1 MGFVEVAEDLDTLP
15 TVLSERVLH
24 VLGSV
29 ADFQIGMV
37 LSFTGNVDPELLQQ
51 AVGLTLEAVPHLK
64 CRFKAGYFGA
74 VWDRISSLTPDD
86 CFQVKAKS
94 QRNDIIAFFS
104 DPIDHQ
110 VGPQVHA
117 LLLSGDQ
124 DTLCL
129 KIAHHAADA
138 GGVKEYA
145 YLLSE
150 IYCRLHKGIG
160 FHPADYGLGRRDLLQ
175 VIETFPLHKRWKIF
189 LRTIRDLLSHA
200 PFQRPVSIPGK
211 AADLSGRTYYIY
223 HVSKDIFRSITT
235 WAQARGFTLNDML
248 MAASQRV
255 LDQMNDHRIGYAH
268 RLVVT
273 ADLRR
278 NLPPET
284 SPVIANLSGWVLP
297 TLGNKLGTTFY
308 DTCHRVHQ
316 CMNLRKTDHLG
327 LGMFP
332 VLALLDLLLPLSW
345 EEKGFAHI
353 SANATRQ
360 GFVAPSFTNMGAID
374 VKRLD
379 FGTITVADAYLVPPI
394 VYPPVFGFG
403 VSSFNGSLTFSCGYC
418 SPGFATETIKTFFQN
433 LESELHMAQ

>member
-1 MGFVEVAEDLDTLP
+1 MGFLEVAEVADSLP

-37 LSFTGNVDPELLQQ
+37 LSFAGNVDPELLQQ
-51 AVGLTLEAVPHLK
+51 AVGLSLETVPHLK
-64 CRFKAGYFGA
+64 CRFNPVYIGA
-74 VWDRISSLTPDD
+74 QWEQILSLTPDD
-86 CFQVKAKS
+86 YFQVKAKS
-94 QRNDIIAFFS
+94 QANDVIEYFA

-117 LLLSGDQ
+117 LLLTGDQ

-150 IYCRLHKGIG
+150 IYSRLHKGIG
-160 FHPADYGLGRRDLLQ
+160 FHPADYGLGRRDLGQ
-175 VIETFPLHKRWKIF
+175 VIETFPLLKRWKIL
-189 LRTIRDLLSHA
+189 LRTARDLLSHS

-211 AADLSGRTYYIY
+211 EADLSGRTYYIY
-223 HVSKDIFRSITT
+223 HVSKDLFRSITT
-235 WAQARGFTLNDML
+235 WAQAHGFTLNDVL

-255 LDQMNDHRIGYAH
+255 LHRMNDYRTEYAH

-278 NLPPET
+278 NLPAET
-284 SPVIANLSGWVLP
+284 SPVIANLSGWVLT
-297 TLGNKLGTTFY
+297 TLGKKLGTTFY
-308 DTCHRVHQ
+308 DTCHYVHQ
-316 CMNLRKTDHLG
+316 CMNIQKTDHLG
-327 LGMFP
+327 LGLFP
-332 VLALLDLLLPLSW
+332 VLALLDWLLPLSW
-345 EEKGFAHI
+345 EVKGFAHI
-353 SANATRQ
+353 SAKATRQ
-360 GFVAPSFTNMGAID
+360 GFVAPSFTNMGIID
-374 VKRLD
+374 AKRLD
-379 FGTITVADAYLVPPI
+379 FGTVTVEDAYLIPPI

-403 VSSFNGSLTFSCGYC
+403 VSSYCDSLTFSCGYC
-418 SPGFATETIKTFFQN
+418 SPGFTTETIKIFFHN